1 MSATPSVSVTFREN
15 DPRSSRI
22 TFDPAGPITITASS
36 GQVTYNL
43 KTTDNATKFA
53 TSVSPIQF
61 FDDLGQGINTPVGA
75 RVNRLDDNTTQIN
88 LTVPAGAAAAEF
100 HFKVVLQQGSAT
112 FFRSADP
119 TIVIMRPGE

>member
-61 FDDLGQGINTPVGA
+61 FDGQGQGINTPAGA
-75 RVNRLDDNTTQIN
+75 MVNRLNDNTTQIN
-88 LTVPAGAAAAEF
+88 LTVPVGASSSAF
-100 HFKVVLQQGSAT
+100 HFKVVLQKGSAT

-119 TIVIMRPGE
+119 TIVIMRPE